1 MTSTSACV
9 DILVYLC
16 TTNVAEALY
25 LAHTIYCI
33 VRYNTQSPLGA
44 KARMKLSFH
53 DWKRKVLLP
62 LVTIIFVSCVSQVLG
77 LQNFSNPITAIGEIV
92 YPSSILRGVSWYG
105 LDSNPSWYEMNK
117 EYFDFMVQTFPAM
130 TFLSLPV
137 SANTIMPEI
146 ENGDYN
152 TIDYSRLSL
161 LKDFVSWS
169 KPHGIKILVSNYWES
184 TNEVALKAYW
194 KFMAQQFL
202 DENTIVGFDL
212 INEPWAFAHGN
223 EGLIDLYERI
233 IDAIR
238 SVDPY
243 RACFVQSMYY
253 HYQTAEWRNVLL
265 TNPVNRSNVVYTTH
279 LYSQDAATGEWY
291 DSYTSPWIPYYL
303 NHDYG
308 RAKQVLK
315 NTTEGGHGG
324 LYQRFG
330 FIKQELGYPVAVT
343 EVATIDT
350 EEGHQYLRDV
360 LDILNEWNINWT
372 YHPWYTNI
380 DRPISLTY
388 PNGTVRP
395 KSTIVRDAM

>member
-1 MTSTSACV
+1 
-9 DILVYLC
+9 
-16 TTNVAEALY
+16 
-25 LAHTIYCI
+25 
-33 VRYNTQSPLGA
+33 
-44 KARMKLSFH
+44 MKLSFH
-53 DWKRKVLLP
+53 DRKRRVLLP
-62 LVTIIFVSCVSQVLG
+62 LVTIVFVSCVSQVLG
-77 LQNFSNPITAIGEIV
+77 LQNISNHITAIGEIV
-92 YPSSILRGVSWYG
+92 YSLAILRGVSWYG
-105 LDSNPSWYEMNK
+105 FDSNPSWYEMNK
-117 EYFDFMVQTFPAM
+117 QYFDFMVQTFPAM

-137 SANTIMPEI
+137 SANTIMPKI

-152 TIDYSRLSL
+152 TIDYSRLNL

-169 KPHGIKILVSNYWES
+169 KPHEIKILLSNYWES

-194 KFMAQQFL
+194 RFMAQQFL

-212 INEPWAFAHGN
+212 INEPWAFAHGD

-233 IDAIR
+233 IDAVR
-238 SVDPY
+238 SVDPD
-243 RACFVQSMYY
+243 RTCFVQSMYY
-253 HYQTAEWRNVLL
+253 HYQTVEWRNALL

-308 RAKQVLK
+308 RAKQVLR

-330 FIKQELGYPVAVT
+330 FIKQELGYPVAIT